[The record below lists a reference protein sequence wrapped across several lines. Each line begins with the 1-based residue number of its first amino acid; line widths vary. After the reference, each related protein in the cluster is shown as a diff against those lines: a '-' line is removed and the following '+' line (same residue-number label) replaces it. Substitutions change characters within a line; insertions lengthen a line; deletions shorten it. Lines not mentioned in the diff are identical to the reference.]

1 MFGIVH
7 IFGGLMKKFN
17 NRYIKFLFSDKDFYH
32 KLVTLAIP
40 VTIQNVIA
48 SSLGM
53 VDTVMVGA
61 LGNQPMAAVG
71 VANQFGL
78 IVFLMYAAIHSGVSI
93 YIAQFWGKKDYEN
106 IGKVVNIGIALAAGA
121 SLLFSAVGIIF
132 PSQIVSIFNTDPIV
146 IEQGVAFLK
155 ILSLSF
161 VFGSISFGLSVALRS
176 IGKSV
181 MPMVVSGIALG
192 INTLLNYLLI
202 FGLFGFPALGVRGAA
217 IATLISRIIEMIIF
231 LVVVSR
237 SYDIL
242 RIRISVLRQVTFDL
256 FKKVLSTMVPV
267 ILNELCWSVGF
278 AAYSIAYGRI
288 STEAFDAVQ
297 ITNTVG
303 NLFLVAGFGMAS
315 ASAVMI
321 GHMVGAGDEKKARE
335 YAWRFVILCALGGVI
350 IGAFMYVSAPLVVG
364 LFKVTKDVLQTA
376 VVILTINAIIIPIRL
391 TNIVIIVGILRGG
404 GDTKYAFIVESI
416 TMWCIGVP
424 LAFIGA
430 FVFKL
435 EVQWVFLLVL
445 AEELV
450 KMICLVMRLMSI
462 NWIKNVVREIKL
474 I

>member
-1 MFGIVH
+1 LFGIVH

>member
-1 MFGIVH
+1 
-7 IFGGLMKKFN
+7 
-17 NRYIKFLFSDKDFYH
+17 
-32 KLVTLAIP
+32 
-40 VTIQNVIA
+40 
-48 SSLGM
+48 
-53 VDTVMVGA
+53 
-61 LGNQPMAAVG
+61 
-71 VANQFGL
+71 
-78 IVFLMYAAIHSGVSI
+78 
-93 YIAQFWGKKDYEN
+93 
-106 IGKVVNIGIALAAGA
+106 
-121 SLLFSAVGIIF
+121 
-132 PSQIVSIFNTDPIV
+132 
-146 IEQGVAFLK
+146 
-155 ILSLSF
+155 
-161 VFGSISFGLSVALRS
+161 
-176 IGKSV
+176 V